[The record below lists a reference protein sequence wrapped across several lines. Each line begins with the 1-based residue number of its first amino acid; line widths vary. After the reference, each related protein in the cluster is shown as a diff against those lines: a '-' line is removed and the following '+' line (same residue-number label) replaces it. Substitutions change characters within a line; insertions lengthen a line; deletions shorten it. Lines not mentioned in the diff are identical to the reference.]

1 MEKGART
8 KDPDTIEQAKARCRE
23 ALMHLDPSV
32 RRFLNPQ
39 IYPVGLERG
48 LAKLRSD
55 LARAELRDS
64 GRR

>member
-1 MEKGART
+1 
-8 KDPDTIEQAKARCRE
+8 
-23 ALMHLDPSV
+23 MHLDPSV
-32 RRFLNPQ
+32 RRFLTPQ